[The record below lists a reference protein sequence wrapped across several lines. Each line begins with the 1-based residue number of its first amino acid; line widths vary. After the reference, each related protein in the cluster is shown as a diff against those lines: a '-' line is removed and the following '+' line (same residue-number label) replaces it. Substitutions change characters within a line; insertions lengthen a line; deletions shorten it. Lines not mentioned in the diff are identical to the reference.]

1 MMLGNTR
8 VPRRLV
14 HFAPDRNQIHE
25 NFTDVIDVTSHLPRL
40 PSNAPHERQNDIPRQ
55 SQSLSSTAT
64 SKHSPDWLLR
74 HRFQLV
80 RFVTHASSNAK

>member
-25 NFTDVIDVTSHLPRL
+25 NFTDVIDRNLP
-40 PSNAPHERQNDIPRQ
+40 PAPAPIQR
-55 SQSLSSTAT
+55 TARAPKRYT
-64 SKHSPDWLLR
+64 KAVSIHFF
-74 HRFQLV
+74 HRRFEALAGLV
-80 RFVTHASSNAK
+80 IAA